1 MKAQLDLA
9 KRAPGF
15 NSEADVVRYALEQA
29 LPGLL
34 PAEEPYAG
42 RTRMLVDTASAAER
56 VAASRPVREPVRLR
70 YPEPEPRPDPYISE
84 PAASPDNVDPFAP
97 LDDAD
102 VASFVEIVDQH
113 AREAAKAYS
122 DTTYRRRTGRMYG
135 ELTAE
140 SG

>member
-42 RTRMLVDTASAAER
+42 RTRMLVDTAAAAER
-56 VAASRPVREPVRLR
+56 VAASRPAREPVRL
-70 YPEPEPRPDPYISE
+70 RPDPYISE
-84 PAASPDNVDPFAP
+84 PAAGPDNVDPFAP
-97 LDDAD
+97 LDTAD